1 MKVHI
6 DVDADGYIASWGTDY
21 TVENMVEVDETEL
34 DKIVLEASTFDGKTV
49 TVDATKIAEIT
60 ATDQVVTPTSEQL
73 MINALGLQVAS
84 LQAQLAEK
92 NGDGTN
98 A

>member
-6 DVDADGYIASWGTDY
+6 DVDDNGYISSWGTDY
-21 TVENMVEVDETEL
+21 TEANVIDVEQSEL
-34 DKIVLEASTFDGKTV
+34 DKIVLLASTFDGKTV

-60 ATDQVVTPTSEQL
+60 VADQVVTPTSEQL
-73 MINALGLQVAS
+73 MINELGLQVAS
-84 LQAQLAEK
+84 LMAEK